1 MIILLKKR
9 IFHRYLYY
17 DIIVDY
23 SEKNLSQCELTPL
36 KLLFDLFIHFLSLI
50 RTPIL
55 GHFDSSSNRMLTY
68 LGSGT

>member
-1 MIILLKKR
+1 MIILLKKYFVT
-9 IFHRYLYY
+9 IYII

-23 SEKNLSQCELTPL
+23 SKKNLSQCELTPL